1 MRCSFLVISSLD
13 VIELAR
19 EVAILPFSSPIAYIP
34 GFCVNLIR
42 HIVAGQ
48 NIYLI
53 IEVSTV
59 NAYKFL
65 LGSVQTST
73 VAISLIFF
81 NVCTD
86 LSASYKH
93 SIIFGDFNA
102 DVFGV
107 LPH

>member
-1 MRCSFLVISSLD
+1 MFFPGYQLLRCDRVGKGDGGIAIFVSNCLHSRIL
-13 VIELAR
+13 R
-19 EVAILPFSSPIAYIP
+19 EFDKAYCDRP
-34 GFCVNLIR
+34 E
-42 HIVAGQ
+42 
-48 NIYLI
+48 YLI